1 MSDGRSLDY
10 HIRDYNEDMNKY
22 GGDRFIGCPCF

>member
-10 HIRDYNEDMNKY
+10 HIRDYNKNMH
-22 GGDRFIGCPCF
+22 GGDRFFGCPWF

>member
-10 HIRDYNEDMNKY
+10 HIREYNKNMY